1 MMDLFFSFNGRIN
14 RAKFWLGNVAL
25 WVVYVILMII
35 GGAGMTASFD
45 PNNPQAA
52 GAGMGVMGIIILIVY
67 IAMLWPAL
75 AIGVKRWHD
84 RDKSGWWVLI
94 ALVPIIGGLWY
105 LIECGFLEGTKGP
118 NKYGPDPLAQA
129 ATA

>member
-1 MMDLFFSFNGRIN
+1 MDLFFSFNGRIN
-14 RAKFWLGNVAL
+14 RAKFWLGTVAL
-25 WVVYVILMII
+25 FVVYVILMVI
-35 GGAGMTASFD
+35 GGGGMMMSID

-52 GAGMGVMGIIILIVY
+52 SGGMGIMGIVILIVY
-67 IAMLWPAL
+67 IAMIWPSL
-75 AIGVKRWHD
+75 AIGVKRFHD

-118 NKYGPDPLAQA
+118 NKFGPDPLGQA
-129 ATA
+129 AVA

>member
-25 WVVYVILMII
+25 WVVYVILMLI
-35 GGAGMTASFD
+35 GGGGMMMSMD
-45 PNNPQAA
+45 PNAPPS
-52 GAGMGVMGIIILIVY
+52 GAGMGVMGIVVLIIY
-67 IAMLWPAL
+67 IAMIWPAL
-75 AIGVKRWHD
+75 AIGIKRWHD

-118 NKYGPDPLAQA
+118 NKYGPDPLGQA
-129 ATA
+129 AVA

>member
-25 WVVYVILMII
+25 WVVYVILMIV
-35 GGAGMTASFD
+35 GGGGMMMSFD

-52 GAGMGVMGIIILIVY
+52 GGGMGVMGIIVLIVY
-67 IAMLWPAL
+67 IAMIWPAL

-118 NKYGPDPLAQA
+118 NKFGPDPLAQA